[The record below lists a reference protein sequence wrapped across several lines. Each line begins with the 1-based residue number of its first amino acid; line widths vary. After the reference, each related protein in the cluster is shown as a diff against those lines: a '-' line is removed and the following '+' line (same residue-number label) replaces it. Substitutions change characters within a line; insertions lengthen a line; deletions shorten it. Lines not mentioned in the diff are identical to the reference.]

1 MRWILKH
8 KNYFLAGSLIL
19 ILLGSLSVAV
29 FGFKLGIDFTSGSLW
44 QIKVPNASSAEL
56 REVFRTELGVEEL
69 GLSYDATDQIY
80 SLTFK
85 EISDSERQAYLTAL
99 RQRFGEGVESL
110 DFWTISPI
118 VSQELKRK
126 AIWAIGLVMLA
137 ISLYI
142 TFAFRKVS
150 RPISSWKYGVVT
162 LFTLVHDVAIPA
174 GLFAL
179 LGKLVGATVDTN
191 FVVALLFVMGFS
203 VHDTIVV
210 FDRIRENLILF
221 RDKLKLGEIVD
232 QSILQTLHRSIN
244 TTLTLVL
251 MLLAIYFLGPEGI
264 KFFILTILVGTIA
277 GAYSSILVASPL
289 LALWE
294 KRSKS

>member
-1 MRWILKH
+1 MNWILKH
-8 KNYFLAGSLIL
+8 KNYFLVGSIIL
-19 ILLGSLSVAV
+19 ILLGGLSIAV

-44 QIKVPNASSAEL
+44 QVKIPNASPADVRNTFSADFGTG
-56 REVFRTELGVEEL
+56 EV
-69 GLSYDATDQIY
+69 GLSFDPSSQVY

-85 EISDSERQAYLTAL
+85 EVTDDDRQVYLNGLKAK
-99 RQRFGEGVESL
+99 FGGEVESL
-110 DFWTISPI
+110 DFWTISPV

-126 AIWAIGLVMLA
+126 AIWAIALVMLA

-142 TFAFRKVS
+142 AFAFRKVS
-150 RPISSWKYGVVT
+150 KPISSWKYGIVT

-174 GLFAL
+174 GLFAI
-179 LGKLVGATVDTN
+179 LGKFTGATVDTN

-210 FDRIRENLILF
+210 FDRVRENLTLF
-221 RDKLKLGEIVD
+221 RDKLKLDEIVN
-232 QSILQTLHRSIN
+232 QSILQTLHRSLN

-251 MLLAIYFLGPEGI
+251 VLLAIYFLGPEGI
-264 KFFILTILVGTIA
+264 KLFVLTILVGTVA

-289 LALWE
+289 LALWG
-294 KRSKS
+294 KRSKN

>member
-1 MRWILKH
+1 MNWVLKH
-8 KNYFLAGSLIL
+8 KNYFLLGS
-19 ILLGSLSVAV
+19 ILLIVLGGVSVGV

-44 QIKVPNASSAEL
+44 QVRIPNATSADV
-56 REVFRTELGVEEL
+56 RDAFHSLGVEEV
-69 GLSYDATDQIY
+69 GLSYDAENQIY
-80 SLTFK
+80 SLTLR
-85 EISDSERQAYLTAL
+85 EINDAQRQSYLTAL
-99 RQRFGEGVESL
+99 KQRFGEGVESL
-110 DFWTISPI
+110 DFWTISPV

-142 TFAFRKVS
+142 AFAFRKVS
-150 RPISSWKYGVVT
+150 QPVNSWKYGVVT

-174 GLFAL
+174 GLFAI
-179 LGKLVGATVDTN
+179 LGKTMGATIDTN

-210 FDRIRENLILF
+210 FDRVRENLILF
-221 RDKLKLGEIVD
+221 RERMKLNEIVD
-232 QSILQTLHRSIN
+232 QSIKQTLARSVN

-251 MLLAIYFLGPEGI
+251 VLLAIYFFGPEGI
-264 KFFILTILVGTIA
+264 KFFILAILVGTVA

-289 LALWE
+289 IALWGRRA
-294 KRSKS
+294 KN

>member
-1 MRWILKH
+1 MTWVLKH
-8 KNYFLAGSLIL
+8 KNYFLLGS
-19 ILLGSLSVAV
+19 ILLIILGGTSVGV

-44 QIKVPNASSAEL
+44 QVKIPNASSE
-56 REVFRTELGVEEL
+56 EVRNVFHTELGVEEV
-69 GLSYDATDQIY
+69 GLSYDAGSQTY
-80 SLTFK
+80 SLSFK
-85 EISDSERQAYLTAL
+85 QITDADRQNYINVLK
-99 RQRFGEGVESL
+99 QRFGDGVESL
-110 DFWTISPI
+110 DFWTISPV

-142 TFAFRKVS
+142 AFAFRKVS
-150 RPISSWKYGVVT
+150 RPVASWKYGVVT

-174 GLFAL
+174 GLFAI
-179 LGKLVGATVDTN
+179 LGKTMGATVDTN

-210 FDRIRENLILF
+210 FDRVRENLILL
-221 RDKLKLGEIVD
+221 RDRMKLGEIVD
-232 QSILQTLHRSIN
+232 QSIKQTLARSVN

-251 MLLAIYFLGPEGI
+251 VLLAIYFFGPEGI
-264 KFFILTILVGTIA
+264 KLFVLTILVGTVA

-289 LALWE
+289 LALWGR
-294 KRSKS
+294 KAKS

>member
-1 MRWILKH
+1 MNWVLKH
-8 KNYFLAGSLIL
+8 KNYFLIGSIVL
-19 ILLGSLSVAV
+19 ILLGSTSVAA

-44 QIKVPNASSAEL
+44 QIKIPNTAPAD
-56 REVFRTELGVEEL
+56 VKDIFQTQLGVEEV
-69 GLSYDATDQIY
+69 GVSYDAETQTY

-85 EISDSERQAYLTAL
+85 EITDTDRQNYLTVL
-99 RQRFGEGVESL
+99 RQRFGEEVESL
-110 DFWTISPI
+110 DFWTISPV

-126 AIWAIGLVMLA
+126 AIWAITLVMLA

-142 TFAFRKVS
+142 AFAFRKVS

-162 LFTLVHDVAIPA
+162 LFTLIHDVAIPA
-174 GLFAL
+174 GLFAI
-179 LGKLVGATVDTN
+179 LGKTIGATVDTN

-210 FDRIRENLILF
+210 FDRVRENLTLF
-221 RDKLKLGEIVD
+221 RDRMKLDEIVN

-251 MLLAIYFLGPEGI
+251 VLLAIYFFGPEGI
-264 KFFILTILVGTIA
+264 KLFILTILVGTVA

-289 LALWE
+289 LALWGR
-294 KRSKS
+294 KSKN

>member
-1 MRWILKH
+1 MNWILKH
-8 KNYFLAGSLIL
+8 KNYFLIGS
-19 ILLGSLSVAV
+19 ILLIILGGASIAT

-44 QIKVPNASSAEL
+44 QLRVPNASPAD
-56 REVFRTELGVEEL
+56 VKDAFQTQLGVEEV
-69 GLSYDATDQIY
+69 GLSYDEGNQIY

-85 EISDSERQAYLTAL
+85 EIADADRQAYLTAL
-99 RQRFGEGVESL
+99 KQRFGDGVESL
-110 DFWTISPI
+110 DFWTISPV

-126 AIWAIGLVMLA
+126 AIWAIALVALA

-142 TFAFRKVS
+142 AFAFRKVS

-174 GLFAL
+174 GLFAI
-179 LGKLVGATVDTN
+179 LGKYMGATVDTN

-210 FDRIRENLILF
+210 FDRVRENLTLF
-221 RDKLKLGEIVD
+221 KDRMKLDEIVN
-232 QSILQTLHRSIN
+232 QSILQTLHRSVN

-251 MLLAIYFLGPEGI
+251 VLLAIYFFGPAGI
-264 KFFILTILVGTIA
+264 KLFILTILVGTVA

-289 LALWE
+289 LAIWGR
-294 KRSKS
+294 KGKN

>member
-1 MRWILKH
+1 MTWILKH
-8 KNYFLAGSLIL
+8 KNYFLAGSIIL
-19 ILLGSLSVAV
+19 ILLGGASIAA

-44 QIKVPNASSAEL
+44 QIKIPNAAPAEI
-56 REVFRTELGVEEL
+56 REAFHGLGVEEV
-69 GLSYDATDQIY
+69 GLSHDAEAQIY

-85 EISDSERQAYLTAL
+85 QINDTDRQAYLTSL
-99 RQRFGEGVESL
+99 KQRFGDGVESL
-110 DFWTISPI
+110 DFWTISPV

-126 AIWAIGLVMLA
+126 AIWAIALVALA

-142 TFAFRKVS
+142 AFAFRKVS
-150 RPISSWKYGVVT
+150 KPISSWKYGVVT

-174 GLFAL
+174 GLFAI
-179 LGKLVGATVDTN
+179 LGKTIGATVDTN

-210 FDRIRENLILF
+210 FDRVRENLILF
-221 RDKLKLGEIVD
+221 RDRMKLDEIVN

-251 MLLAIYFLGPEGI
+251 VLLAIYFLGPEGI
-264 KFFILTILVGTIA
+264 KFFILTILVGTVA

-289 LALWE
+289 LALWG
-294 KRSKS
+294 KRSKN

>member
-1 MRWILKH
+1 MNWVLRH
-8 KNYFLAGSLIL
+8 KNYFLVGS
-19 ILLGSLSVAV
+19 ILLIILGGISIAT

-44 QIKVPNASSAEL
+44 QVKIPDASSSDV
-56 REVFRTELGVEEL
+56 RDVFHSELGVEEV
-69 GLSYDATDQIY
+69 GLSYDAENQIY
-80 SLTFK
+80 SLSFK
-85 EISDSERQAYLTAL
+85 QITDADRQRYLNAL
-99 RQRFGEGVESL
+99 KQRFGEGVESV
-110 DFWTISPI
+110 DFWTISPV
-118 VSQELKRK
+118 VSDELKRK
-126 AIWAIGLVMLA
+126 ALWAIGLVALA

-142 TFAFRKVS
+142 AFAFRKVS

-179 LGKLVGATVDTN
+179 LGKTIGATADTN

-210 FDRIRENLILF
+210 FDRVRENLILF
-221 RDKLKLGEIVD
+221 RDRLKLGEIID
-232 QSILQTLHRSIN
+232 QSIKQTLARSIN

-251 MLLAIYFLGPEGI
+251 VLLAVYFFGPEGI
-264 KFFILTILVGTIA
+264 KLFVLTILVGVIS

-289 LALWE
+289 LAFWGR
-294 KRSKS
+294 KAKD

>member
-1 MRWILKH
+1 MTWVLRH
-8 KNYFLAGSLIL
+8 KNYFLIGSILL
-19 ILLGSLSVAV
+19 ILLGGATVAV

-44 QIKVPNASSAEL
+44 QIKIPNVTPVDVRDA
-56 REVFRTELGVEEL
+56 FRTDLGIEEV
-69 GLSYDATDQIY
+69 GLSYDSETQTY
-80 SLTFK
+80 SISFK
-85 EISDSERQAYLTAL
+85 EITDAERQTYLGIL
-99 RQRFGEGVESL
+99 KQKFGEGVESL
-110 DFWTISPI
+110 DFWTISPV

-126 AIWAIGLVMLA
+126 AILAIALVALA

-142 TFAFRKVS
+142 AFAFRKVS

-174 GLFAL
+174 GLFAI
-179 LGKLVGATVDTN
+179 LGKTIGATVDTN

-210 FDRIRENLILF
+210 FDRVRENLILF
-221 RDKLKLGEIVD
+221 RDKMKLDEIVN

-251 MLLAIYFLGPEGI
+251 VLLAIYFFGPESI
-264 KFFILTILVGTIA
+264 KLFILTILVGTVA

-289 LALWE
+289 LALWGRRG
-294 KRSKS
+294 KN

>member
-1 MRWILKH
+1 MSWVLRH
-8 KNYFLAGSLIL
+8 KNYFLVGSILL
-19 ILLGSLSVAV
+19 ILLGGVSVATL
-29 FGFKLGIDFTSGSLW
+29 GFKLGIDFTSGSLW
-44 QIKVPNASSAEL
+44 QIRIPNASPTDVKDAFQ
-56 REVFRTELGVEEL
+56 RELGVEEV
-69 GLSYDATDQIY
+69 GLSHDPDTQIY

-85 EISDSERQAYLTAL
+85 QITDTDRQNYLTVL
-99 RQRFGEGVESL
+99 KTRFGDGVESL
-110 DFWTISPI
+110 DFWTISPV
-118 VSQELKRK
+118 VSEELKRK

-142 TFAFRKVS
+142 AFAFRKVS
-150 RPISSWKYGVVT
+150 RPVSSWKYGVVT

-179 LGKLVGATVDTN
+179 LGKTIGATVDTN

-210 FDRIRENLILF
+210 FDRVRENLTLF
-221 RDKLKLGEIVD
+221 RDRMKLNEIVD
-232 QSILQTLHRSIN
+232 QSIRQTLARSIN

-251 MLLAIYFLGPEGI
+251 VLLAIYFFGPEGI
-264 KFFILTILVGTIA
+264 KLFILTVLVGTVA

-289 LALWE
+289 LAIWG
-294 KRSKS
+294 RKSQN